1 MKKLSQKAKFQLEV
15 NSLQCALKTA
25 NERISALQQG
35 ITQKDRDHA
44 TVLAEARRR
53 TIPLEGMGYDV
64 NFLPEYVISVESKME
79 PVDFSSKFSP
89 QLREYVSGPAEITIK
104 VYGAVIVTQ
113 LAPSAP
119 APQRTVRLGFDLGTS
134 VERFGG

>member
-25 NERISALQQG
+25 NERISALQQD
-35 ITQKDRDHA
+35 IRQKDRDHA
-44 TVLAEARRR
+44 TALAEARRR
-53 TIPLEGMGYDV
+53 TIPFKGMGYDA
-64 NFLPEYVISVESKME
+64 NFLPEYVISVESKDT
-79 PVDFSSKFSP
+79 VDFSSKFSP

-104 VYGAVIVTQ
+104 VYGAVVVTQ

-119 APQRTVRLGFDLGTS
+119 APQRTVRPGFDLGTS